1 MLGPEFDLFGMTHPG
16 RKRAENQDQFVVA
29 DLRKTVQIRQTS
41 LGAMECDWL
50 QSELEGYLLMVAD
63 GVGGHPGGEAAST
76 FAVKSVV
83 DYLLEVVPWFFI
95 TSRTATTTTTEDLM
109 HLVEKTN
116 AAVRAAQETQ
126 PQHPTMATTLTL
138 ACVVWPRLFVAH
150 VGDSR
155 CYLFRRARLR
165 QITDDH
171 TLAEELKA
179 RGDLD
184 PEVADASPL
193 THVVTQVIGG
203 DTDSVAPEVHEVL
216 LAPRDTL
223 ILCTDGL
230 TDMVPED
237 MILDHVEKT
246 SSARELCESLVDTAN
261 ERGGKDN
268 ITVVAMC
275 VGGIPELRPREH
287 SPAATRA

>member
-1 MLGPEFDLFGMTHPG
+1 MMGPELDLFGMTHPG

-41 LGAMECDWL
+41 LGTEECDWL

-95 TSRTATTTTTEDLM
+95 TSRTGTTKTTENLK
-109 HLVEKTN
+109 HLVERTN
-116 AAVRAAQETQ
+116 AAVRAAQDTQ
-126 PQHPTMATTLTL
+126 PEHPTMATTLTL
-138 ACVVWPRLFVAH
+138 ACVLWPRLFVAH

-155 CYLFRRARLR
+155 CYLFRRDRLR
-165 QITDDH
+165 QITADH

-179 RGDLD
+179 RGD
-184 PEVADASPL
+184 PKFQVADLSPL

-203 DTDSVAPEVHEVL
+203 DTDSVAPDVYEVL
-216 LAPRDTL
+216 LAPRDRL

-237 MILDHVEKT
+237 VILDYVEET
-246 SSARELCESLVDTAN
+246 SSARELCENLVDAAN
-261 ERGGKDN
+261 EGGGRDN
-268 ITVVAMC
+268 VTVVAMC
-275 VGGIPELRPREH
+275 VGGISELLPRED
-287 SPAATRA
+287 